1 MTQAGRERR
10 VLEALVSLVD
20 SLLADF
26 DVVELLTQL
35 TERCSELLDI
45 ASAGLL
51 LADSRGQLHLMAA
64 TSKRT
69 HDLEL
74 FQLHHDEGPC
84 LECYATGEG
93 VNVSD
98 LRAETGRWSQFA
110 PAAIKAGFAAVH
122 AVPMRAGGTVVGALN
137 LFGSTIGALD
147 PADLLVGQT
156 LAHIATVAI
165 LQANAPAPDTVL
177 PQLQSALASRV
188 VVEQAT
194 GFLRQHLDVSINEAF
209 EMIRRYAQA
218 NGDHLTDVARTLV
231 SDRSRRPQVLTGM
244 SQMLAERTSV
254 SSRA

>member
-1 MTQAGRERR
+1 MTQAGRESR
-10 VLEALVSLVD
+10 VLAALVSLVD
-20 SLLADF
+20 SLLDDF

-35 TERCSELLDI
+35 TERCAELLDI

-64 TSKRT
+64 TTQGT

-93 VNVSD
+93 VNVSN
-98 LRAETGRWSQFA
+98 LSAETGRWPQFA

-122 AVPMRAGGTVVGALN
+122 AVPMRAGATVVGALN
-137 LFGSTIGALD
+137 LFGSTVGALD

-165 LQANAPAPDTVL
+165 LQRDAPAPDTVL
-177 PQLQSALASRV
+177 PQLQRALASRV

-194 GFLRQHLDVSINEAF
+194 GFLRERMDVSITEAF
-209 EMIRRYAQA
+209 DTLRRYAHA
-218 NGDHLTDVARTLV
+218 NSDHLTDVARTLM
-231 SDRSRRPQVLTGM
+231 SDRSRRQQVLTRM
-244 SQMLAERTSV
+244 TQMPAERTSV
-254 SSRA
+254 TPHG